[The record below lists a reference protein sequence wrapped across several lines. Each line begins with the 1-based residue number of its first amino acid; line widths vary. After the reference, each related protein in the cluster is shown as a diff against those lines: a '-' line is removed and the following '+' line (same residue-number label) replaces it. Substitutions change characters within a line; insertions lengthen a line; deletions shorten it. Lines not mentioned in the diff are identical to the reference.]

1 MQLSSPCEQDEGKG
15 TRPPTQRAL
24 HSTGSCSKFSG
35 FSEVLDLMN
44 SRGSFKGSQVC
55 GRTATV
61 SMAHC
66 RSPWGMGLGNT
77 GKRWSFHPLRNV
89 VAHQHHGMS
98 MYAPSGNHG
107 GYRKTERR
115 IHMLASDGGGGGSG
129 DGGSSKGTGGDG
141 SDDDENDE
149 FLDLTQAEELAA
161 AKGVELPQDYAA
173 IAAQG
178 GIRASILTQYCAI
191 ASGGLFTGF
200 LSRSIPAF
208 RDRLIADRL
217 YFFKLLVEIVIDS
230 GWFSC

>member
-1 MQLSSPCEQDEGKG
+1 M
-15 TRPPTQRAL
+15 
-24 HSTGSCSKFSG
+24 G
-35 FSEVLDLMN
+35 F
-44 SRGSFKGSQVC
+44 
-55 GRTATV
+55 
-61 SMAHC
+61 
-66 RSPWGMGLGNT
+66 GNT
-77 GKRWSFHPLRNV
+77 GKRWNVDSLRNV
-89 VAHQHHGMS
+89 VARRHHNMF
-98 MYAPSGNHG
+98 MYAPFGNNG
-107 GYRKTERR
+107 GYPKRERR
-115 IHMLASDGGGGGSG
+115 THMLASDGGGGGSG
-129 DGGSSKGTGGDG
+129 DGGSNKGTGGDG
-141 SDDDENDE
+141 SDDEENDE

-230 GWFSC
+230 GWFCC